1 MKDSKNANSLF
12 QRRLPCCRRPRVLRS
27 LISAREQKKQPR
39 ISFVESRIGVSMFFC
54 VSIVLLTSDHKDTNT
69 REGYS
74 RDQPEFDRSMVWD
87 SGKRKISWR
96 DTGFDHYYT
105 RHREFAKIL
114 APRDAVLGMR
124 CWGKKNGVRY
134 LSDISSRFRIVVKKE
149 QECAIRNP
157 PSGPCKRASAA
168 QQQTKSVVYVYARV
182 AVWYKINIHS
192 NHFSHTMRS
201 LVLVWSRCELNA
213 FLTLLLSSKTS
224 RKS

>member
-1 MKDSKNANSLF
+1 MKDWKNANSLF

-39 ISFVESRIGVSMFFC
+39 ISFVESRIAVSMFFVYQLFC
-54 VSIVLLTSDHKDTNT
+54 WLLITKTLTPGKGILGISRNLTEVWCGI
-69 REGYS
+69 RENAKYLDGI
-74 RDQPEFDRSMVWD
+74 RDLSTTILGIGNSP
-87 SGKRKISWR
+87 KSW
-96 DTGFDHYYT
+96 H
-105 RHREFAKIL
+105 HE
-114 APRDAVLGMR
+114 MR
-124 CWGKKNGVRY
+124 CWGWGVGGKKNGVRY

-168 QQQTKSVVYVYARV
+168 QQETKSVVYVYARV

-201 LVLVWSRCELNA
+201 LVLVWSRCEVNA